1 MVVLNSLYLINI
13 AHDASFDVAMIYDI
27 LLNKYS
33 TEKKIMYHCLQN
45 AESTITRSRNSPTKR
60 KVSTQTNNPTA
71 KKKKE
76 TTIPTNQYGT
86 MFNFFF
92 NPTKSL
98 TVITNKL
105 ISSKQP
111 HQNSINYYCIYIIYE
126 YYSINCYL

>member
-1 MVVLNSLYLINI
+1 MTKNFFPKKGLQTVYGGIKLPVLDVGDDVINT
-13 AHDASFDVAMIYDI
+13 AHDASFDVAMLYDI

-60 KVSTQTNNPTA
+60 KASTQTNNPTA

-76 TTIPTNQYGT
+76 TTIPTDQSGM

-92 NPTKSL
+92 NPLQNHSQSSP
-98 TVITNKL
+98 TN
-105 ISSKQP
+105 
-111 HQNSINYYCIYIIYE
+111 
-126 YYSINCYL
+126 